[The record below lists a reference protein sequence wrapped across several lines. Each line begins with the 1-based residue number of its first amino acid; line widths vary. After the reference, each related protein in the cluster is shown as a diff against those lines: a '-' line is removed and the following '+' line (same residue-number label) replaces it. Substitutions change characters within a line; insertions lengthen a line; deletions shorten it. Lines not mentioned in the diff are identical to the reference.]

1 MPPSS
6 SRIEQFNLQNK
17 QWAERKLLLTVVEW
31 QEGNST
37 VREIVGTRV
46 EESDIDYNPAVEI
59 VTDVLGVT
67 KTFVQKTQPQ
77 QDFDSY
83 PIFGNSKLGEKLNDI
98 RHRNATSELK
108 QFTVYVITAFILTPY
123 GYETEKHINCTIAYN
138 SLGGADKVEFPITIY
153 FSNDIDNGV
162 INKLADDFTFTSY
175 DNIIEMQY
183 LDVYFANQGNLAV
196 NEFAGGTSL
205 PVDFSLVNGN
215 LLVMYDSNT
224 NVSNLNFTVQNGNL
238 FASFNE

>member
-6 SRIEQFNLQNK
+6 SSTEQFNLRDK

-31 QEGNST
+31 KEGNST
-37 VREIVGTRV
+37 VREIVGTRIA
-46 EESDIDYNPAVEI
+46 ESEIEYNPAVET

-67 KTFVQKTQPQ
+67 KTFVQHTQPQ
-77 QDFDSY
+77 QDLDSY
-83 PIFGNSKLGEKLNDI
+83 PILGGSKLGTKLNDI

-123 GYETEKHINCTIAYN
+123 GYETEKHVNCTIAYN

-162 INKLADDFTFTSY
+162 VNKLSDDFTFTSY
-175 DNIIEMQY
+175 STLIGID
-183 LDVYFANQGNLAV
+183 DVNVSFVNYGNLGLSEVIQSA
-196 NEFAGGTSL
+196 EL
-205 PVDFSLVNGN
+205 PVNFTLVGGN
-215 LLVMYDSNT
+215 LM
-224 NVSNLNFTVQNGNL
+224 VSYNEEASVSFAIQNGNL
-238 FASFNE
+238 FMQLEE

>member
-6 SRIEQFNLQNK
+6 SSTEQFNLRDK

-31 QEGNST
+31 KEGNST
-37 VREIVGTRV
+37 VREIVGTRIA
-46 EESDIDYNPAVEI
+46 ESEIDYNPAVET

-67 KTFVQKTQPQ
+67 KTFVQHTQPQ
-77 QDFDSY
+77 QDLDSY
-83 PIFGNSKLGEKLNDI
+83 PILGGSKLGTKLNDI

-123 GYETEKHINCTIAYN
+123 GYETEKHVNCTIAYN

-162 INKLADDFTFTSY
+162 VNRLADDFTFTSY
-175 DNIIEMQY
+175 DNLIDVEY
-183 LDVYFANQGNLAV
+183 LNVYFANQGNLEVSEFTKSV
-196 NEFAGGTSL
+196 NL
-205 PVDFSLVNGN
+205 PIDFSLTNGN
-215 LLVMYDSNT
+215 LIATYSSGA
-224 NVSNLNFTVQNGNL
+224 NVDFAVQNGNL
-238 FASFNE
+238 FLYYDE